1 MEPHAPVGF
10 DHSPIN
16 GVPAID
22 KVVLVE
28 RGEKMDLEIVFRFS
42 PPSAFGLPGDDFLVI
57 PGGENGQKQIVSST
71 IDSVTGNQLLEGT
84 LSSYREV
91 GQGVNM
97 EFVVGS
103 YVGRLRDNVLFLHTN
118 ATDTD
123 NVVAQSQEIAESLAL
138 WLSHHLSA
146 VISASLVQFV
156 DRTAGQR
163 IPTMRTRAWL
173 RARYYHV
180 PTIERGVKDWL
191 DGDTADSLAAGLRYY
206 RMGSFLLEQGQA
218 SRDDFRSQLVSEA
231 ILNFY
236 KSVSV
241 ILGDPSAGDRDWQRR
256 YRQFGLSDEFFKTE
270 VEWLRKDIRNHGDVA
285 HYRLQAV
292 PIDESMEW
300 AMHARRIAQQVIEG
314 AKSARSSAADV

>member
-1 MEPHAPVGF
+1 MSGGSQWPGLALVEPHAPVGF

-191 DGDTADSLAAGLRYY
+191 DWMETQQNLWRQVSATIGWDHSCWNKAKPRGTTFGHNWFRRPFSISTRACRLFWAIQVPGTETGSGDTVSLA
-206 RMGSFLLEQGQA
+206 
-218 SRDDFRSQLVSEA
+218 
-231 ILNFY
+231 
-236 KSVSV
+236 
-241 ILGDPSAGDRDWQRR
+241 
-256 YRQFGLSDEFFKTE
+256 
-270 VEWLRKDIRNHGDVA
+270 
-285 HYRLQAV
+285 
-292 PIDESMEW
+292 
-300 AMHARRIAQQVIEG
+300 
-314 AKSARSSAADV
+314 